1 MKDEHKVGFDTNS
14 ISLVSFLFYYPFQS
28 YIHFH
33 IASPSTPWSRLFQ
46 VMENAR
52 VEMEWLEEYSV
63 SQTTLE
69 QVFLAFAKKQAGTGQ

>member
-1 MKDEHKVGFDTNS
+1 MVQKVEFEREK
-14 ISLVSFLFYYPFQS
+14 ILLQS

-33 IASPSTPWSRLFQ
+33 IASPDTPWSRLFQ

-52 VEMEWLEEYSV
+52 AEMEWLEEYSV

-69 QVFLAFAKKQAGTGQ
+69 QVFLAFAKKQAETGK